1 MKVKL
6 VITLMMIAV
15 ISFGC
20 GKAENSIPEQE
31 KEEAIVQENEEVSE
45 TADTFQKELVE
56 MSKSD
61 VMYSGEIE
69 SIDEEYWVDQIAS
82 KEEEQKLIEIMKKIP
97 KEDFENA
104 VDYLDMYTLPKE
116 GGLVKFFEDSSKDI
130 VIYGYTC
137 EEFYA
142 KGVIIKDQDVW
153 TYVHS
158 MWDNKCFTEFYL
170 GDYDHDGDIEIAQ
183 LSPGAEGSGLF
194 IERLMIFEK
203 QNDGTWEKSQF
214 LYDDQTDQIFQ
225 NVKFYKDMANNQF
238 IVETLK
244 DGQITIPWDEAEIPV
259 GEICL
264 DIEHLREFDIKGD
277 QITYLV
283 NCGVYAGIP
292 MWSAEGIIDFE
303 VEYQQG
309 HFSLK

>member
-31 KEEAIVQENEEVSE
+31 KEETIVQENEEVSE
-45 TADTFQKELVE
+45 KADTFQKELVE

-153 TYVHS
+153 TMCTPCGTINVLQ
-158 MWDNKCFTEFYL
+158 NFTL
-170 GDYDHDGDIEIAQ
+170 VIMIMMEI
-183 LSPGAEGSGLF
+183 S
-194 IERLMIFEK
+194 RLRSLALE
-203 QNDGTWEKSQF
+203 Q
-214 LYDDQTDQIFQ
+214 
-225 NVKFYKDMANNQF
+225 KDR
-238 IVETLK
+238 
-244 DGQITIPWDEAEIPV
+244 G
-259 GEICL
+259 C
-264 DIEHLREFDIKGD
+264 
-277 QITYLV
+277 
-283 NCGVYAGIP
+283 
-292 MWSAEGIIDFE
+292 S
-303 VEYQQG
+303 
-309 HFSLK
+309 